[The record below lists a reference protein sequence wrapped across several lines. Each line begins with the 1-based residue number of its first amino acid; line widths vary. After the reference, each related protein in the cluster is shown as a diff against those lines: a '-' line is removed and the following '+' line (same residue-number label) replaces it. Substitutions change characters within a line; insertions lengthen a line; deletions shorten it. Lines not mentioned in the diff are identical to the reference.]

1 MAQEPVKKIL
11 STLNQ
16 NVNTRS
22 GPSILPPSDAQ
33 TSGTQEFH
41 NCPPNCHQ
49 SNNISTDAVGDDLM
63 SLFTGQNL
71 SRISHFL
78 WNVGPKT
85 LHTMQDPSPLDK
97 TLIYRLS
104 TGIPSFH
111 QAYHDLESDASLTQT
126 LEDVMADEKLDT
138 FFGNL
143 LPFLGSSLRSLYAG
157 IRDHLSH
164 LSPGAILADLIPGSS
179 PADHHSHMAS
189 IQSTNVID
197 LLKMSIA
204 KDTSAAVLEAQGI
217 LRPEQRRS
225 PAEVVAV
232 FWIAYRLLTWMA
244 FPTMNNYSQIPPW
257 YRPTQAQLSI
267 SHPSYIDALVF
278 PLLREKLVYTHNTY
292 DTMKLLEDVSS
303 LFTIVWEPKM
313 WVISQ
318 GIHSRFRVIQVFNFL
333 KDTDEN

>member
-1 MAQEPVKKIL
+1 MMAKAKVIIFDSSIHLVINCRPESSFLP
-11 STLNQ
+11 TLDIQ
-16 NVNTRS
+16 NS
-22 GPSILPPSDAQ
+22 S
-33 TSGTQEFH
+33 TQEFH
-41 NCPPNCHQ
+41 DGSQTCQQ
-49 SNNISTDAVGDDLM
+49 SLNSSTNGVDDDIV
-63 SLFTGQNL
+63 SLFPGQSV

-78 WNVGPKT
+78 WNVGPTT
-85 LHTMQDPSPLDK
+85 LDVMQHSSPLDK

-111 QAYHDLESDASLTQT
+111 PTHHDLENDTSLSQT

-143 LPFLGSSLRSLYAG
+143 LPFLGSSLQSLYTG

-164 LSPGAILADLIPGSS
+164 LAPANILADLISGSS
-179 PADHHSHMAS
+179 SADHFSPMPRV
-189 IQSTNVID
+189 QSTNIIH

-204 KDTSAAVLEAQGI
+204 KDTSTAILEAQRS

-225 PAEVVAV
+225 PAERVAV
-232 FWIAYRLLTWMA
+232 FWIACKLLTWMA
-244 FPTMNNYSQIPPW
+244 FPTVSNYSQIPPW

-292 DTMKLLEDVSS
+292 EAMKLLEDVNS
-303 LFTIVWEPKM
+303 LFTIVWQPEM

-318 GIHSRFRVIQVFNFL
+318 GIYSTFNHPSDAQL
-333 KDTDEN
+333 PN